1 MNENRVLVAVKQIT
15 AIEPLTVKSGEIAR
29 TELAHIGGWR
39 ATVQKDEFKVGDVV
53 VFAEPD
59 SIFPPDERWSFLER
73 RKWAIKTQ
81 RYGNLLTANG
91 ECVISQGLILPLSV
105 LPDGTSHE
113 IGTDVTKVLGVVH
126 APEADNDDEFEDNA
140 EFTTKDKVKLKW
152 LPKGLFDKL
161 MRYKWF
167 RNFVLPHKEKGGFV
181 PEVSKT
187 DEERIQ
193 NCGSIVEA
201 DTLWT
206 ATEKVDGT
214 SSTFRL
220 KKIATPWYKRMLGK
234 QNFDFAVCTRNN
246 RVGNPSA
253 SSIQWVLAKKYNLMN
268 VMKHIIGK
276 YQWVAIQGEAV
287 GPKIQKNRQGLT
299 ENKLLVFNLIYPDGR
314 RKTVESAE
322 LLKKFGVEWVPII
335 AAHLDLHGK
344 TEEDLLKMADGVSA
358 LNPDRLR
365 EGIVFRAE
373 NPNMNLSFKAVSP
386 EYALKHG
393 L

>member
-1 MNENRVLVAVKQIT
+1 
-15 AIEPLTVKSGEIAR
+15 
-29 TELAHIGGWR
+29 
-39 ATVQKDEFKVGDVV
+39 
-53 VFAEPD
+53 
-59 SIFPPDERWSFLER
+59 
-73 RKWAIKTQ
+73 
-81 RYGNLLTANG
+81 
-91 ECVISQGLILPLSV
+91 
-105 LPDGTSHE
+105 
-113 IGTDVTKVLGVVH
+113 
-126 APEADNDDEFEDNA
+126 
-140 EFTTKDKVKLKW
+140 
-152 LPKGLFDKL
+152 
-161 MRYKWF
+161 
-167 RNFVLPHKEKGGFV
+167 
-181 PEVSKT
+181 
-187 DEERIQ
+187 
-193 NCGSIVEA
+193 
-201 DTLWT
+201 
-206 ATEKVDGT
+206 
-214 SSTFRL
+214 
-220 KKIATPWYKRMLGK
+220 
-234 QNFDFAVCTRNN
+234 
-246 RVGNPSA
+246 
-253 SSIQWVLAKKYNLMN
+253 MN